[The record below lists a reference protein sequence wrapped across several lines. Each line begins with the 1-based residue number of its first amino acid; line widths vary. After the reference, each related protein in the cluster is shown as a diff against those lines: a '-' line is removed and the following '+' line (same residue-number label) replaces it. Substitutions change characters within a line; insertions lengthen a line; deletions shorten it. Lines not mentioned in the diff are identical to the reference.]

1 MRDTRSAFVPV
12 TAAVSVAIDV
22 KTILRCGRPSKNG
35 LEAMLTVY
43 ALIIADAAS
52 VGEAWSVQD

>member
-1 MRDTRSAFVPV
+1 M
-12 TAAVSVAIDV
+12 AAVSVAIDV